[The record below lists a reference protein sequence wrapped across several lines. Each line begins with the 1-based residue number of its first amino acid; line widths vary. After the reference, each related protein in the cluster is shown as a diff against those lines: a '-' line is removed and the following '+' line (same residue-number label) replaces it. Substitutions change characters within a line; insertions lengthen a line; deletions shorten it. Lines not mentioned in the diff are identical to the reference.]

1 MRGGT
6 PIPISRWCNMPNP
19 RVVNGIEEL
28 KQLTGQEVGVS
39 DWLAVTQ
46 EMIDRF
52 ADLTG
57 DHQWIHVDAERAR
70 CESQFGNTIAH
81 GFLTVSLMSQ
91 LAQQAVNVKG
101 DFKMRINYGFNR
113 LRFVTPVRA
122 GSRIR
127 ARFTAQK
134 VTDNEVT
141 WLVTVEVEGSEKPAV
156 VAEWIGRF
164 Y

>member
-1 MRGGT
+1 MSLR
-6 PIPISRWCNMPNP
+6 II
-19 RVVNGIEEL
+19 NGIEEL
-28 KQLTGQEVGVS
+28 KTLTGQEIGMS
-39 DWLAVTQ
+39 DWINVTQ

-52 ADLTG
+52 ADVTG
-57 DHQWIHVDAERAR
+57 DHQWIHVDPERAR
-70 CESQFGNTIAH
+70 RETPFGSTIAH
-81 GFLTVSLMSQ
+81 GFLTVSLLPQ
-91 LAQQAVNVKG
+91 LSQQAINVRG

-113 LRFVTPVRA
+113 LRFVSPVRS

-141 WLVTVEVEGSEKPAV
+141 WLVTVDVEGQDKPAV
-156 VAEWIGRF
+156 VAEWLSRF

>member
-1 MRGGT
+1 M
-6 PIPISRWCNMPNP
+6 SP
-19 RVVNGIEEL
+19 RIINGIEEL
-28 KQLTGQEVGVS
+28 KTLTGQEIGIS
-39 DWLAVTQ
+39 DWISVTQ

-52 ADLTG
+52 ADVTG
-57 DHQWIHVDAERAR
+57 DHQWIHVDTERATR
-70 CESQFGNTIAH
+70 ETPFGSTIAH
-81 GFLTVSLMSQ
+81 GFLTVSLLPQLSQ
-91 LAQQAVNVKG
+91 QTLVVQG

-113 LRFVTPVRA
+113 LRFVSPVRS

-141 WLVTVEVEGSEKPAV
+141 WLVTVDVEGQDKPAV
-156 VAEWIGRF
+156 VAEWLSRF

>member
-1 MRGGT
+1 
-6 PIPISRWCNMPNP
+6 MPNP

-28 KQLTGQEVGVS
+28 KSLTGQEVGVS
-39 DWLAVTQ
+39 GWLTVTQ
-46 EMIDRF
+46 DMINRF
-52 ADLTG
+52 AELTG
-57 DHQWIHVDAERAR
+57 DDQWIHVDVERAKR
-70 CESQFGNTIAH
+70 ETPFGSTIAH
-81 GFLTVSLMSQ
+81 GFLTVSLLSQ
-91 LAQQAVNVKG
+91 LSRQAVEVRG

-113 LRFVTPVRA
+113 LRFVSPVPA

-141 WLVTVEVEGSEKPAV
+141 WTVTVEVEGSEKPAI
-156 VAEWIGRF
+156 VAEWLGRF